1 MLAWAASQPSPA
13 QPAQPSCE
21 ARNNKLKVVRRR
33 RDGAALQHKERFR
46 TFGNMEFTEILLR
59 QSTGL
64 GWAGLGWAGL
74 VMQRC
79 YVGAGNTESLSS
91 DLCSADEQRK

>member
-1 MLAWAASQPSPA
+1 MLAWAASQPS
-13 QPAQPSCE
+13 PAQPSCE

-59 QSTGL
+59 QSTG
-64 GWAGLGWAGL
+64 WAGLGWAGL
-74 VMQRC
+74 
-79 YVGAGNTESLSS
+79 GW
-91 DLCSADEQRK
+91 

>member
-59 QSTGL
+59 QSTEL
-64 GWAGLGWAGL
+64 GWAELARPGDATL
-74 VMQRC
+74 
-79 YVGAGNTESLSS
+79 
-91 DLCSADEQRK
+91 LCWSWQH

>member
-1 MLAWAASQPSPA
+1 M
-13 QPAQPSCE
+13 
-21 ARNNKLKVVRRR
+21 RRR

-64 GWAGLGWAGL
+64 AWAGLGWAGLGWAGDATL
-74 VMQRC
+74 LELATLNHSAQISALLMNSVNK
-79 YVGAGNTESLSS
+79 YPTISLFSE
-91 DLCSADEQRK
+91 LNLMTTMM